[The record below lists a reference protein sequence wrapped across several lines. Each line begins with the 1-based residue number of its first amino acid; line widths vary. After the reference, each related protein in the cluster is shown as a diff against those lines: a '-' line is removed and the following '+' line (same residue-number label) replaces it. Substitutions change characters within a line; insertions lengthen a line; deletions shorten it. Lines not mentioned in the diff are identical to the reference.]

1 MRRIVIAFSL
11 ALATITLTCS
21 QPSSAADF
29 TELISGKNLPLTLK
43 LKNLDNKWRRLTV
56 SNQSETSNWL
66 EIFGAISGAL
76 QTGTY
81 YTKGQTVTADSETY
95 FVVYRLQSTQKDLR
109 ALVQSDSSTKFTP
122 AVLTPETTITLS
134 LLNLRTVNGLNDL
147 VPFNLQQE
155 IEASRQIRESLLKP
169 SPSEAEQACP
179 QDNQKVQPP
188 PSKSPR

>member
-1 MRRIVIAFSL
+1 MRRMVIAFSL
-11 ALATITLTCS
+11 AVATITLTCS
-21 QPSSAADF
+21 QPSYAADF
-29 TELISGKNLPLTLK
+29 AELISGKNLPLTLK
-43 LKNLDNKWRRLTV
+43 LKNLDNNWRRLTV

-81 YTKGQTVTADSETY
+81 YTKGQTVTTGSETY

-122 AVLTPETTITLS
+122 AVLTPETTVTLS

-155 IEASRQIRESLLKP
+155 IEASRRIRESLLKP

-179 QDNQKVQPP
+179 RDNQKVQPP